1 MTNIGWQELSSNML
15 MKAEQSYHLQADVIL
30 FLQNG
35 VARLLDLNRGR
46 FYGLDLVSTKML
58 MLLIE
63 HGLETSVHYIAQEYG
78 ITEEQVRTDLTKFL
92 RDLQSKQLIRSKLP
106 HSHPVVPSPLVTS
119 VLLTLAWISIRILGW
134 TKTIRFWQFWHYP
147 TDNNKLSGDWETAVK
162 AVDDV
167 VRQTAARYFLLPIA
181 CKERALVGWQILKTI
196 FGFPAELVFGI
207 NLYPFQAHAWVE
219 CGSWIVTDDRSH
231 CEIFTPAIRYC

>member
-1 MTNIGWQELSSNML
+1 MTNLGWQELKPPVML
-15 MKAEQSYHLQADVIL
+15 KAEQSYHLQADVIL
-30 FLQNG
+30 FLQDG
-35 VARLLDLNRGR
+35 VARLLDFNRGR

-63 HGLETSVHYIAQEYG
+63 RGLETSVHHIAQEYG
-78 ITEEQVRTDLTKFL
+78 VAEEKVRTDLTKFL
-92 RDLQSKQLIRSKLP
+92 RDLQSKQLIHSQLP
-106 HSHPVVPSPLVTS
+106 CSHPVVPSPFITS
-119 VLLTLAWISIRILGW
+119 ILLTLAWISIRTLGW
-134 TKTIRFWQFWHYP
+134 TRTIRFWQLWHYP
-147 TDNNKLSGDWETAVK
+147 IDSNALSGDWETAVK

-167 VRQTAARYFLLPIA
+167 VRETAARYFLLPIA

-219 CGSWIVTDDRSH
+219 CSSRIVTDDRSH